1 MTDQHKPSELSLS
14 TFFSINA
21 NDDDL
26 GVHNSVQIDEK
37 LLVDANQLAIGQMI
51 INSKQHS
58 DIKFRTEKP
67 RKSVS
72 LLPLQFRIDDRK
84 EKHTSSGLRNRGR
97 ALLSSRTEFR
107 KRNGS
112 AYVRNFVPTVEALNC
127 VRRMSST
134 PVAVKVI
141 QPDMSA
147 TVSPDLQEKFTRE
160 VSMLSRVNH
169 DNIVKLIGVTLEPKM
184 MIITELMKGG
194 TLQKFL
200 WSVRPNC
207 PDLKLSMHFALE
219 ISRAMEYLHRN
230 RIIHRDLK
238 PSNLLLTE
246 DKKKIKLA
254 DFGLARE
261 ESDDEMTTEAG
272 TYRWMAPEL
281 FSVESLRLGVK
292 KHYDHKVDVYSFSM
306 VLWELLTN
314 RTPFKG
320 RNNIMVAYAAAMNRR
335 PSMDNIPAQIA
346 PLLQSCWAENP
357 EDRPEFH
364 QITVSLE
371 NYLHSICQWTNASP
385 EAPPCLLE
393 AENSRGNEET
403 EDSPATDCLMDR
415 PKETK
420 KNPRMW
426 LRKLCIGM

>member
-1 MTDQHKPSELSLS
+1 MADQDKPSELSLS
-14 TFFSINA
+14 TFYGINA
-21 NDDDL
+21 CDDL
-26 GVHNSVQIDEK
+26 GAQNSVKIDKK
-37 LLVDANQLAIGQMI
+37 LLIDANQLAIGPMI
-51 INSKQHS
+51 SEG
-58 DIKFRTEKP
+58 TY
-67 RKSVS
+67 SVVY
-72 LLPLQFRIDDRK
+72 
-84 EKHTSSGLRNRGR
+84 EGLYR
-97 ALLSSRTEFR
+97 S
-107 KRNGS
+107 
-112 AYVRNFVPTVEALNC
+112 
-127 VRRMSST
+127 M

-141 QPDMSA
+141 QPDILA
-147 TVSPDLQEKFTRE
+147 TVSPELQEKFSRE

-207 PDLKLSMHFALE
+207 PDLKLCICFALE
-219 ISRAMEYLHRN
+219 ISQAMEYLHQN

-246 DKKKIKLA
+246 DKTKIKLA

-261 ESDDEMTTEAG
+261 EADDEMTTEAG

-281 FSVESLRLGVK
+281 FSVEALHLGVK

-357 EDRPEFH
+357 EDRPEFQ
-364 QITVSLE
+364 QITEFLE
-371 NYLHSICQWTNASP
+371 NFLHGICQLTNTSP
-385 EAPPCLLE
+385 DAPPSLLE
-393 AENSRGNEET
+393 AEYSRSKEEI

-420 KNPRMW
+420 KNPRSLW
-426 LRKLCIGM
+426 LRFLRCFGRCF

>member
-1 MTDQHKPSELSLS
+1 MADQNKPSEVSLS
-14 TFFSINA
+14 TFYRRN
-21 NDDDL
+21 DL
-26 GVHNSVQIDEK
+26 GAQNSVTFDYKK
-37 LLVDANQLAIGQMI
+37 LLIDAKQLTIGPILSEGTYSIVYQ
-51 INSKQHS
+51 
-58 DIKFRTEKP
+58 
-67 RKSVS
+67 
-72 LLPLQFRIDDRK
+72 
-84 EKHTSSGLRNRGR
+84 GLYR
-97 ALLSSRTEFR
+97 
-107 KRNGS
+107 
-112 AYVRNFVPTVEALNC
+112 
-127 VRRMSST
+127 ST

-141 QPDMSA
+141 QPDMASA
-147 TVSPDLQEKFTRE
+147 SSPEIQEKFTRE
-160 VSMLSRVNH
+160 VSILARVKH
-169 DNIVKLIGVTLEPKM
+169 DNIVKFIGVIVEPTM

-207 PDLKLSMHFALE
+207 PDLKLSICYALE
-219 ISRAMEYLHRN
+219 ISQAMEYLHQN

-261 ESDDEMTTEAG
+261 ETDDEMTTEAG

-281 FSVESLRLGVK
+281 FSVEALHVGVK

-335 PSMDNIPAQIA
+335 PSMDNIPEQIA

-357 EDRPEFH
+357 EDRPEFE
-364 QITVSLE
+364 QITEFLE
-371 NYLHSICQWTNASP
+371 NFLHSTCKSP
-385 EAPPCLLE
+385 NTLPNLLE
-393 AENSRGNEET
+393 AEHSGSKEET

-415 PKETK
+415 PKGTK
-420 KNPRMW
+420 KNLC
-426 LRKLCIGM
+426 LRFLHCFGHCL